1 MDNLERLHCLKCELI
16 KLVLNKSQSKEEW
29 QKLRTNIILTNELI
43 ELDRTKQNINDEKIV
58 SVENYI
64 KSRRS

>member
-1 MDNLERLHCLKCELI
+1 MDNLERLNCLRYELM

-43 ELDRTKQNINDEKIV
+43 ELDRSEQNISEEKIV

-64 KSRRS
+64 KLRRS